1 MSIEKKAVTTAFLTA
16 FTLTVTKF
24 IVWIFSWSMVVI
36 SSAIDSLLDFFV
48 SWVNFFAI
56 KKSQTEEDDNHNY
69 GYGKIEW
76 LWALFEWSIITVSW
90 LSIIYFAIQKIIN
103 GEKITNLW
111 DSIWI
116 MAFSIV
122 VTFALVI
129 YLNKVAKASNNLII
143 RSDALHYK
151 TDLYTN
157 FWIIISLIII
167 KFTWFY
173 LIDWIV
179 SILIAIYIIV
189 AAFGIIKEWYY
200 MLMDRSLD
208 DETLELIKWIITN
221 TDKRVSSYHFLKT
234 RASGKYKFIEF
245 HIVLNKDISLLD
257 AHKVGDIIECRLR
270 KEIPNSKVLVHLDPF
285 DDSHI
290 DACIIN

>member
-1 MSIEKKAVTTAFLTA
+1 MTIEKKAVITAFITA
-16 FTLTVTKF
+16 FSLAVTKF
-24 IVWIFSWSMVVI
+24 IIWFFSWSMVVI

-48 SWVNFFAI
+48 SGVNLLAI
-56 KKSQTEEDDNHNY
+56 KKSQSEEDDDHNY
-69 GYGKIEW
+69 WYWKIEW
-76 LWALFEWSIITVSW
+76 LWALFEGTIITVSW
-90 LSIIYFAIQKIIN
+90 ISIVYFAIQKILN
-103 GEKITNLW
+103 WEKITNLS

-116 MAFSIV
+116 MLFSIV
-122 VTFALVI
+122 VTSALVI
-129 YLNKVAKASNNLII
+129 YLNRVAKASNNLII

-179 SILIAIYIIV
+179 SIFIAIYIIV
-189 AAFGIIKEWYY
+189 AAFWIIKEWYY

-208 DETLELIKWIITN
+208 DETLELIKWVILN
-221 TDKRVSSYHFLKT
+221 TDKKVTWYHFLKT
-234 RASGKYKFIEF
+234 RASGKLKFIEF
-245 HIVLNKDISLLD
+245 HLVLGKDISLLE
-257 AHKVGDIIECRLR
+257 AHKISDIIECKLK
-270 KEIPNSKVLVHLDPF
+270 KEIQNSKILIHLDPF

-290 DACIIN
+290 DACAI